1 MFTDHITQVQL
12 ENDFKEEIKI
22 AYEKELEDLLKT
34 KLGNVSEILFFD
46 HNIR

>member
-1 MFTDHITQVQL
+1 MFTDHLTKVQL
-12 ENDFKEEIKI
+12 ENDFSEDIKI
-22 AYEKELEDLLKT
+22 AYEKELEDLLNT